1 MDRVGMVGV
10 GAMGSALLERLKLAG
25 VRATVYDIQPAAL
38 EVARAHGAEVVA
50 SARAVAEAA
59 TLIDVVVRTDQE
71 VLDCTK
77 GKHGI
82 LEGAPPGSLVLVHST
97 ILPQTTR
104 AVADAARTVRVDVI
118 DACMVGVPR
127 VVREGNVSFLVG
139 GSADLVNRAQSHL
152 LRMGKQVLHM
162 GPVGAGNVAKLIK
175 NLVTG
180 AETLVIHE
188 AVQLGEAAGIPYRE
202 ALELMRNVYSGTLL
216 NHWQRTFDPSAARAT
231 PHIGHN
237 IFEKDIP
244 LASELARQLGV
255 KVPITEALLGEAR
268 RLLNAKG

>member
-1 MDRVGMVGV
+1 
-10 GAMGSALLERLKLAG
+10 
-25 VRATVYDIQPAAL
+25 VYDIDPAAL
-38 EVARAHGAEVVA
+38 EAARGQGAEVVS
-50 SARAVAEAA
+50 SAKAVAEASN
-59 TLIDVVVRTDQE
+59 LIHVVVRTDQE

-77 GKHGI
+77 GKQGV
-82 LEGAPPGSLVLVHST
+82 LEGAKPGSLVLAHST
-97 ILPQTTR
+97 VLPQTTR
-104 AVADAARTVRVDVI
+104 AVADAGRPLQVDVI

-127 VVREGNVSFLVG
+127 VVREGHVSFLVG
-139 GSADLVNRAQSHL
+139 GPADLVNRARPHL

-188 AVQLGEAAGIPYRE
+188 AVQLGEAAGIPYRDS
-202 ALELMRNVYSGTLL
+202 LEMMRQVYSDTLL
-216 NHWQRTFDPSAARAT
+216 NHWQRTFDPSAVHAT

-255 KVPITEALLGEAR
+255 EIPITEALLSTAR
-268 RLLNAKG
+268 RLLNVKS

>member
-1 MDRVGMVGV
+1 MERVGMVGV

-25 VRATVYDIQPAAL
+25 VRATVYDIHPPAL
-38 EVARAHGAEVVA
+38 EAARALGAEVA
-50 SARAVAEAA
+50 SSARAVAQASN
-59 TLIDVVVRTDQE
+59 LIHVVVRTDQE

-77 GKHGI
+77 GEHGV
-82 LEGAPPGSLVLVHST
+82 LEGAEPRSLVFLHST

-104 AVADAARTVRVDVI
+104 AVADAARPLEVDVI

-127 VVREGNVSFLVG
+127 VVRGGNVSFLAG
-139 GSADLVNRAQSHL
+139 GPADLVDRIRPHL

-162 GPVGAGNVAKLIK
+162 GPLGSGNVAKLIK

-188 AVQLGEAAGIPYRE
+188 AVEIGEAAGLPYRE
-202 ALELMRNVYSGTLL
+202 ALEMMRKVYSDTLV
-216 NHWQRTFDPSAARAT
+216 NHWQSTFDPSAGRAT

-244 LASELARQLGV
+244 LAGELARQLGV
-255 KVPITEALLGEAR
+255 KIPITEALLSTAR
-268 RLLNAKG
+268 RLLNVKG

>member
-1 MDRVGMVGV
+1 MEQVGMVGV
-10 GAMGSALLERLKLAG
+10 GAMGSALLERLTLAG
-25 VRATVYDIQPAAL
+25 VRPTVYDIDPQAL
-38 EVARAHGAEVVA
+38 EAARAMGAEIA
-50 SARAVAEAA
+50 SSAKAVAQASN
-59 TLIDVVVRTDQE
+59 LIDVVVRTDQE
-71 VLDCTK
+71 IFDCTK
-77 GKHGI
+77 GKGGV
-82 LEGAPPGSLVLVHST
+82 LEGVQPGSLVLLHST

-104 AVADAARTVRVDVI
+104 AVADAARPLHVDVI

-139 GSADLVNRAQSHL
+139 GAAELVNRARSHL

-162 GPVGAGNVAKLIK
+162 GPLGAGNVAKLIK

-180 AETLVIHE
+180 AETMVIYE
-188 AVQLGEAAGIPYRE
+188 AVQLGEAAGVPYRD
-202 ALELMRNVYSGTLL
+202 ALEMMRQVYSDTLL
-216 NHWQRTFDPSAARAT
+216 NHWQGTFDPSAPHAT

-255 KVPITEALLGEAR
+255 KIPITEALLGTAR
-268 RLLNAKG
+268 RLLNVKS